1 MNYHNANI
9 QLKYKL
15 LEPKTYKSTLVLS
28 QDMDAEPCK
37 NYELKGGLKMQKVF
51 MTAKEVQDFLEV
63 SRTTAYQLI
72 NEMNQ
77 ELTKLSYRVQR
88 GKVNRQYF
96 MKKYCYGNEV
106 RKEV

>member
-1 MNYHNANI
+1 MNYYNTDI
-9 QLKYKL
+9 QFKYELLKHKIFR
-15 LEPKTYKSTLVLS
+15 STLVLS

-37 NYELKGGLKMQKVF
+37 NYELKEGLKIQKVF
-51 MTAKEVQDFLEV
+51 MTAKGVQDFLEV
-63 SRTTAYQLI
+63 SRTTAYKLI

-77 ELTKLSYRVQR
+77 EPTKLGYRVQR

-96 MKKYCYGNEV
+96 MEKYCYGNEV

>member
-1 MNYHNANI
+1 
-9 QLKYKL
+9 
-15 LEPKTYKSTLVLS
+15 
-28 QDMDAEPCK
+28 
-37 NYELKGGLKMQKVF
+37 MQKIF

-77 ELTKLSYRVQR
+77 ELTKLVYRVQR

-96 MKKYCYGNEV
+96 MEKYCYGNEV

>member
-1 MNYHNANI
+1 MAKNANGI
-9 QLKYKL
+9 HDSKR
-15 LEPKTYKSTLVLS
+15 SS
-28 QDMDAEPCK
+28 R
-37 NYELKGGLKMQKVF
+37 
-51 MTAKEVQDFLEV
+51 FLEV

-77 ELTKLSYRVQR
+77 ELTKLGYRVQR

-96 MKKYCYGNEV
+96 MEKYCYGNEV

>member
-1 MNYHNANI
+1 
-9 QLKYKL
+9 
-15 LEPKTYKSTLVLS
+15 
-28 QDMDAEPCK
+28 
-37 NYELKGGLKMQKVF
+37 MQKVF

-77 ELTKLSYRVQR
+77 ELTKLGYRVQR

-96 MKKYCYGNEV
+96 MENNAKSKFIRRGE
-106 RKEV
+106 

>member
-1 MNYHNANI
+1 MQNLA
-9 QLKYKL
+9 
-15 LEPKTYKSTLVLS
+15 
-28 QDMDAEPCK
+28 K
-37 NYELKGGLKMQKVF
+37 NYELKGGLEMQKVF

-77 ELTKLSYRVQR
+77 ELTKLGYRVQR
-88 GKVNRQYF
+88 GKVKRQYF
-96 MKKYCYGNEV
+96 MEKYCHGNEV